1 MNSHTGKTGIKHP
14 LHALS
19 VTQRIALMF
28 VLPLL
33 AISHFALAQT
43 TAPGASSFDHIK
55 TGFYL
60 SGAHVHAKCESCHI
74 QGIFKGTPRDCAG
87 CHMAGNRMGAAAKPG
102 RHVPSVSPCD
112 SCHRTTG
119 WTPASFSHAGVAPGA
134 CATCHNGSTATSKPS
149 GHVLTTASCDS
160 CHRTLAW
167 IPAGYNHRGVTP
179 GTCATCH
186 NGATATGKPGGHI
199 ATADS
204 CDNCHRTTAWIP
216 AGYNH
221 TGIVPGTCATC
232 HNGTTATG
240 KPGGHVL
247 TTASCDSCH
256 KTTAW
261 LPATFN
267 HTGVTA
273 GVCATC
279 HNGATAVG
287 KPSNHIPESQ
297 LLNGLSMSCDSCHT
311 SMTSFTAINMNHNN
325 SQGNGSGWC
334 KSCHATGTSY
344 LGNME
349 KKSLTH
355 ESTGKT
361 DCSESGCHRPLGTN
375 GAAYTKWD

>member
-1 MNSHTGKTGIKHP
+1 MNSHTGKTGINN
-14 LHALS
+14 LFHALS
-19 VTQRIALMF
+19 VTQRIALIF
-28 VLPLL
+28 ALPLL
-33 AISHFALAQT
+33 AASHFALAQT
-43 TAPGASSFDHIK
+43 TAPGASGFDHIK

-60 SGAHVHAKCESCHI
+60 SGAHVQAKCESCHI
-74 QGIFKGTPRDCAG
+74 HGIFKGTPRDCAG
-87 CHMAGNRMGAAAKPG
+87 CHLAGNRMGATAKPG

-112 SCHRTTG
+112 SCHRTAG

-134 CATCHNGSTATSKPS
+134 CATCHNGSTAASKPGS
-149 GHVLTTASCDS
+149 HVLTTASCDS

-186 NGATATGKPGGHI
+186 NGTTATGKPGGHI
-199 ATADS
+199 TTADS

-221 TGIVPGTCATC
+221 TGVVPGTCATC
-232 HNGTTATG
+232 HNG
-240 KPGGHVL
+240 
-247 TTASCDSCH
+247 
-256 KTTAW
+256 
-261 LPATFN
+261 
-267 HTGVTA
+267 
-273 GVCATC
+273 
-279 HNGATAVG
+279 ATAIG